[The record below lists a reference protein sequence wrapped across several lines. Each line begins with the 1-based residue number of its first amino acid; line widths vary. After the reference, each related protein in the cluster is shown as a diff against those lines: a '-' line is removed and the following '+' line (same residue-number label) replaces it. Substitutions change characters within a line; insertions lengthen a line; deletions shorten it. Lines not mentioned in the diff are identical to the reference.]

1 MDGHPVSPGP
11 KPHTGHRTRG
21 SIVSVV
27 LAAMLVIG
35 IDGSSA
41 IAGSASLERVVD
53 TSAWHHPSP
62 DPTGI
67 SRVGSTNRFAVVDG
81 EVEETALWKR
91 SNVWS
96 TGATLQPH
104 GSWSATRF
112 TLEPSDVAMPSHH
125 LAYLSDDDTDR
136 IIEIKAGPDLA
147 FGTPDDVATGLYT
160 RPLSLDPEGIA
171 VGEGTLIIADG
182 DAQRVVRLGRG
193 TDGVFGS
200 EDDVVR
206 RFRTAPLGLSD
217 PEGIAF
223 FEGNL
228 FIVSRVDGVIV
239 QTTRSGAFVD
249 SYDISSSG
257 IHHPSGIAVTA
268 DDGALTAWV
277 TDRGVDN
284 DTHTENDGRIYVF
297 SLSGRIPD
305 PPERPVAPRVRRLL
319 EVSVGR
325 LLDVTRWID
334 FLPSRK

>member
-1 MDGHPVSPGP
+1 L
-11 KPHTGHRTRG
+11 
-21 SIVSVV
+21 VV
-27 LAAMLVIG
+27 LAATLVVGIG
-35 IDGSSA
+35 GSPA
-41 IAGSASLERVVD
+41 TAGSASLERVVD

-67 SRVGSTNRFAVVDG
+67 ARIGSTNRFVVVDG

-96 TGATLQPH
+96 TRPTLRPL

-112 TLEPSDVAMPSHH
+112 TFEPADVAMPSRR
-125 LAYLSDDDTDR
+125 LAYLSDDDSDR
-136 IIEIKAGPDLA
+136 IIEIKTGPDLA
-147 FGTPDDVATGLYT
+147 FGTPDDLATGLYT

-171 VGEGTLIIADG
+171 IGEGTLIIADG

-193 TDGVFGS
+193 ADGVFGT
-200 EDDVVR
+200 EDDVIH
-206 RFRTAPLGLSD
+206 RFSTAPLGLSD

-223 FEGNL
+223 VEGNL
-228 FIVSRVDGVIV
+228 FIVSRADGVIV

-257 IHHPSGIAVTA
+257 ILHPSGIAVTA
-268 DDGALTAWV
+268 EDGALTASV
-277 TDRGVDN
+277 TDRGIDN
-284 DTHTENDGRIYVF
+284 EARTENDGRIYVF

-305 PPERPVAPRVRRLL
+305 PPERPVAPHVRRFL

-325 LLDVTRWID
+325 LLDAVRWID
-334 FLPSRK
+334 FL